1 MSENLAEF
9 LLEKRRDNEDEMET
23 KLKEKFI
30 GDWGEKFAYNYLKKL
45 LEKNNIRN
53 DIEPHKYSYDDYDL
67 EIYVNGRSYK
77 IEVKFSTKEDPVF
90 YEIHFNNDFDFLL
103 LIWKPSDDKIYFA
116 ILNKEEAKEIS
127 TPKNTNREYEDNWV
141 IHRITIFDE
150 TNENFLK
157 RLSAFLGINEELED
171 LEEEEKLYLIEN
183 AEEQVIKEHKDA
195 ERKDFSG
202 ETYQQWIYKYLSNYA
217 DELELMPRGYKYDI
231 KYKGKGIEIK
241 YSTLTN
247 NNEFWFGAIKPDNFE
262 FILFVGFDVKEN
274 KFYFE
279 IESREEYIENKR
291 ERVGSDDISSRNG
304 NAICVGKSFFRFGND
319 FTFEEFDNY
328 IEIH

>member
-1 MSENLAEF
+1 MTEKLGNF
-9 LLEKRRDNEDEMET
+9 LLEKRRDNKDQME
-23 KLKEKFI
+23 KGLKQKYI
-30 GDWGEKFAYNYLKKL
+30 GYWGEKFAYNYLKKL
-45 LEKNNIRN
+45 FEKNNIRN
-53 DIEPHKYSYDDYDL
+53 DIKPHNYSHDDYDL
-67 EIYVNGRSYK
+67 EIYLNGRIYK
-77 IEVKFSTKEDPVF
+77 FEIKFSTTEEYPVF
-90 YEIHFNNDFDFLL
+90 DHIHFKNKFDCLF
-103 LIWKPSDDKIYFA
+103 LIWCPSDDKIYLA
-116 ILNKEEAKEIS
+116 ILTKEEARKIA
-127 TPKNTNREYEDNWV
+127 TPVNRNREEDNWK
-141 IHRITIFDE
+141 IHTIKIFEE
-150 TNENFLK
+150 TNTNFLK
-157 RLSAFLGINEELED
+157 RLAMFLNLNKELED
-171 LEEEEKLYLIEN
+171 LEDEEKVYLIEN